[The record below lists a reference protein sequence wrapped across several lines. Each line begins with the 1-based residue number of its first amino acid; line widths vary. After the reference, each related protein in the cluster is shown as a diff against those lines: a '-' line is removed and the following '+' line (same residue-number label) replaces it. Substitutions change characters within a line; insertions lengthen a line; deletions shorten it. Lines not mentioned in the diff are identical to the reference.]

1 MMQWY
6 IRICMNIQSD
16 LISTATVV
24 VLHLFAWFQY
34 CIRYVQEIFE
44 HIIIYHVYIGKK
56 ISLYTTQT
64 AFLVLLLTL
73 TCCILVSLQ
82 TIFSPRV
89 ESTTMICVKR
99 NMCLSS
105 IAEWTDLRSIPWK
118 CLRCWELFC
127 LEHGIQPDGQMPS
140 ETRCQKDT
148 NFNEDSKTNLQSSD
162 YDRDDPYMGCYNILC
177 IYIHHFRFL
186 LGELVDIYEA
196 KTRTRRLV
204 EVMMRSTR
212 SLASDVAV
220 ANFHVGM
227 NTWHRKD
234 AFVLH
239 TVSSN

>member
-1 MMQWY
+1 M
-6 IRICMNIQSD
+6 
-16 LISTATVV
+16 
-24 VLHLFAWFQY
+24 LHT
-34 CIRYVQEIFE
+34 C
-44 HIIIYHVYIGKK
+44 
-56 ISLYTTQT
+56 
-64 AFLVLLLTL
+64 FLAQ
-73 TCCILVSLQ
+73 I
-82 TIFSPRV
+82 IFSPRV

-140 ETRCQKDT
+140 ETRCQKHT
-148 NFNEDSKTNLQSSD
+148 NFHEDSKTNLQSLD
-162 YDRDDPYMGCYNILC
+162 YDRDDRHMGCYSCYNIYIY
-177 IYIHHFRFL
+177 IYIHHFKFP